1 MKQQVIRELS
11 TPELRERLEEEKKQY
26 VKLKLNHAVS
36 PLENPMKIK
45 DYQKTVAR
53 MLTELKHRQLHGDP
67 VNVEKSTKKNNK
79 K

>member
-11 TPELRERLEEEKKQY
+11 TIELRERLEEEKKQY
-26 VKLKLNHAVS
+26 LKLKMNHAVS

-45 DYQKTVAR
+45 DYQKTIAR
-53 MLTELKHRQLHGDP
+53 MKTELQNRNLNGEP
-67 VNVEKSTKKNNK
+67 IAVEKAVVKNNK